1 LPVLDGSDLVGI
13 VTTKD
18 LLRHFAGQETAS

>member
-1 LPVLDGSDLVGI
+1 VLDGSDLVGI